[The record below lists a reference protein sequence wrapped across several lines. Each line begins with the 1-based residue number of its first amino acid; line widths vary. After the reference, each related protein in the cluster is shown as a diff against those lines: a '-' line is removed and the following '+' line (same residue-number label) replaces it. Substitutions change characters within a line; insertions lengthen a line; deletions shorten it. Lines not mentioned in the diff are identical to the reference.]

1 MKALAVA
8 CVLAACGRS
17 TPPISTTTLSIRV
30 TDHGALVGARVLLF
44 DAAGNALHIG
54 KIDMYGARQSSAA
67 CEFSPGVIGTW
78 DGIVLGYGSGDVP
91 IGADRCAPT
100 PAIPYGKYK
109 VWAWRGIEYEKWE
122 GEVDLSA
129 NRGKVELAIALDR
142 AWQPGDALAA
152 DLHVHAHASDDSTM
166 PDEQRVAAQ
175 VAAGI
180 RVIGLS
186 NHNTNGDAS
195 AAIHALH
202 LDSVVASLP
211 SNEVT
216 SEAMHANMYP
226 ALGPAPPAAQII
238 SADPAHVMALM
249 RAQPGHPIIQINH
262 PRFRY
267 QSLFDTTHW
276 DGTTWPPPF
285 PTDFDAVEVVPGYAA
300 FNAPGDRRL
309 DDGLRDFYTL
319 IDHGKLVAPVGGS
332 DSHDFNWVL
341 DGAARTY
348 VFAPFYDQT
357 TFVDAIR
364 ARRTVAT
371 DGPWLDVKASQAQGE
386 PSVGPGEHVV
396 PRAGAIWLDI
406 SLSTTK
412 WQRVDRIRVQVG
424 AQTQTIPVTPGRTFH
439 WAGAIEVGAASDT
452 FVGVAADGDSAMPLE
467 FTGTYQRDKW
477 KRPGDTPFCV
487 ISPILIDADGDGRW
501 KRGDGDYLLTPLGS
515 KTQ

>member
-1 MKALAVA
+1 VRAIAVA
-8 CVLAACGRS
+8 CVLVACGRS
-17 TPPISTTTLSIRV
+17 SPQPSTTTLSIRV
-30 TDHGALVGARVLLF
+30 TDGGALVGARVLLF
-44 DAAGNALHIG
+44 DGAGNALHIG
-54 KIDMYGARQSSAA
+54 KIDMYGARQSAAA
-67 CEFSPGVIGTW
+67 CEFAAGVLGTW
-78 DGIVLGYGSGDVP
+78 DGIVLAYGSGEVP

-100 PAIPYGKYK
+100 PAIPYGKYT
-109 VWAWRGIEYEKWE
+109 VWAWRGIEYEKWQ

-129 NRGKVELAIALDR
+129 NRGKVELAIALER
-142 AWQPGDALAA
+142 AWRPGDAIAA

-180 RVIGLS
+180 RVIALS
-186 NHNTNGDAS
+186 NHNSNGDAT

-202 LDSVVASLP
+202 LDGVIASIA

-216 SEAMHANMYP
+216 SESMHANMYP
-226 ALGPAPPAAQII
+226 AIGPAPPAAQIV
-238 SADPAHVMALM
+238 SADPAHVLAIM
-249 RAQPGHPIIQINH
+249 RAQPGHPVIQINH

-267 QSLFDTTHW
+267 QSLFDTTKW
-276 DGTTWPPPF
+276 NGTSWPPPF

-348 VFAPFYDQT
+348 VRTHSITSYDQT
-357 TFVDAIR
+357 DFIEAIR
-364 ARRTVAT
+364 ARRTIAT
-371 DGPWLDVKASQAQGE
+371 DGPWLDVHVSGA
-386 PSVGPGEHVV
+386 GPGEHVV
-396 PRAGAIWLDI
+396 PTAGKVQLDI
-406 SLSTTK
+406 TLSTTK
-412 WQRVDRIRVQVG
+412 WQQVDRIRVQVG
-424 AQTQTIPVTPGRTFH
+424 SQTQEIKVAPGRTFH
-439 WAGAIEVGAASDT
+439 WAGAIDVGSVDT
-452 FVGVAADGDSAMPLE
+452 FIGVAADGDTAMPLE

-477 KRPGDTPFCV
+477 KRPGDTPFAL

-501 KRGDGDYLLTPLGS
+501 KRGDGDYLLTPLGKS
-515 KTQ
+515 TQ

>member
-1 MKALAVA
+1 VRAIAIA

-17 TPPISTTTLSIRV
+17 TPSSTTTLSIRV
-30 TDHGALVGARVLLF
+30 TDNGALVGARVLLF
-44 DAAGNALHIG
+44 DSSGTALHIG
-54 KIDMYGARQSSAA
+54 KIDMYGARQSAAA
-67 CEFSPGVIGTW
+67 CEFAPGVIGTW
-78 DGIVLGYGSGDVP
+78 DGIVLGYGSGEIPV
-91 IGADRCAPT
+91 GADHCAQL
-100 PAIPYGKYK
+100 AIPYGKYR
-109 VWAWRGIEYEKWE
+109 VWAWRGIEYETWE

-129 NRGKVELAIALDR
+129 NRGNVQLAIALER
-142 AWQPGDALAA
+142 AWSPGDAIAA

-186 NHNTNGDAS
+186 NHNSNGDANV
-195 AAIHALH
+195 AIRALH
-202 LDSVVASLP
+202 LEAVVASLP

-226 ALGPAPPAAQII
+226 AIGPAPPAAQVV

-249 RAQPGHPIIQINH
+249 RAQPGNPIIQINH

-276 DGTTWPPPF
+276 DGVAWPPPF

-300 FNAPGDRRL
+300 FNATGDRRL
-309 DDGLRDFYTL
+309 DDSLRDFYTL

-348 VFAPFYDQT
+348 VFGLGTTYDQAN
-357 TFVDAIR
+357 FVDAIR

-371 DGPWLDVKASQAQGE
+371 DGPWLDVKVAGA
-386 PSVGPGEHVV
+386 GPGEHVV
-396 PRAGAIWLDI
+396 PTDGKVQLDI
-406 SLSTTK
+406 TLATTK
-412 WQRVDRIRVQVG
+412 WQSVDRIRVQIG
-424 AQTQTIPVTPGRTFH
+424 EGTQTIDVPAGRTFR
-439 WAGAIEVGAASDT
+439 WTGLIDVGSLDT
-452 FVGVAADGDSAMPLE
+452 FIGVSADGDTAMPLE

-487 ISPILIDADGDGRW
+487 ISPILIDADGDGHW